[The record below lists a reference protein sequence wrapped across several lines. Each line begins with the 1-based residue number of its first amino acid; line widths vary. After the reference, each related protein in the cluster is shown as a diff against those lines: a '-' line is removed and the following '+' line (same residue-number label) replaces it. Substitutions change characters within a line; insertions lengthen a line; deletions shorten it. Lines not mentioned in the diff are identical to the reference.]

1 MPHRILIADDNAN
14 VRTALRQLMEFAGG
28 VEFIEA
34 ENGEE
39 AIAKALEC
47 RPDVIILDLAMPA
60 MDGLTAA
67 RKILQQLPEAAVFLC
82 TMHWSKLLEREA
94 ATTGVRKVFS
104 KARSSDLIAAVQQV
118 LSVKPA
124 AAPLPNPAPT
134 IAEKSTNPEDFPE
147 SKVS

>member
-1 MPHRILIADDNAN
+1 MPPRILIADDNAN
-14 VRTALRQLMEFAGG
+14 VRTALRQLIEFAGG
-28 VEFIEA
+28 VEFVEA

-39 AIAKALEC
+39 AITKALEC

-67 RKILQQLPEAAVFLC
+67 RKILQQLPETAVFLC

-118 LSVKPA
+118 LSAKPA
-124 AAPLPNPAPT
+124 PAPLPNPAP
-134 IAEKSTNPEDFPE
+134 AENPANPEGLPE